1 MPQLLLQGFPDGAI
15 RIGAALS
22 VLKKEDTVTYFIGS
36 DNFFSH
42 RESDH
47 GAQRFAIAT
56 LIANGHVRASE
67 VERSALNIPHRT
79 LMNWTGQLAKR
90 GAGSFFE
97 PPAHRGQTIMT
108 PEKSAECAGYL
119 NEGCTIA
126 ASARRAHV
134 CDSTLRKAIKAGRV
148 VRAKDG
154 GADAKMGGGQPTS
167 KSVRGVEDAR
177 AAEGM
182 GTACTRADERMAVTM
197 GLVHSACTRFEC
209 CLDVAMGGLL
219 TGLPAL
225 CANGLLS
232 GLDRHL
238 RLPRGFYTA
247 MHILTFLGYMALA
260 RIRRPEGLRHVAPG
274 ELGKVVGL
282 DRAPEVR
289 TLREKIGLL
298 AENGTPEAWMK
309 ELAGQWMD
317 ADPEEAGYLYVD
329 GHVRVYHGSG
339 ALLPKRFVS
348 RQKLCLRGTTDY
360 WVNDALGRPFFVVS
374 KAVTEG
380 LAATL
385 LDEIVPELLAHVPRQ
400 PSEAALAADPW
411 LHRFVVVFDREGFS
425 GSLLSKLWAQRI
437 GAITYRKWV
446 KDLWP
451 ETDFAELDVPI
462 PGGGT
467 TRMRIASRIILL
479 SPRGT
484 SVPALEV
491 RRLTDTGH
499 QTSIVTTA
507 RRLQSALVAGRMFS
521 RWCQENFFAYMMQHY
536 DLDGLVQYGSEEIP
550 GTTRVMN
557 PAWRTIEKAMKAGT
571 RKLRRMQ
578 AALGAQSLENNSTD
592 VQRHAELHQDIQQM
606 ESDIAE
612 LRTQRRQTPRK
623 VTVDSL
629 PEDQR
634 PRQLRPL
641 AKMLT
646 DTVKMIAYRAETAMV
661 GMLRQHMGKEEDAR
675 ALVRELFVST
685 ADLVPNEHDHTLTVR
700 VHRMACPAHD
710 KAVAALLHEL
720 TQMSFCHPETGTRLI
735 YQLT

>member
-1 MPQLLLQGFPDGAI
+1 MPQLLLQGFPNGAI
-15 RIGAALS
+15 RIGALLS
-22 VLKKEDTVTYFIGS
+22 VLKKEGVVTYFLGS
-36 DNFFSH
+36 DNFYSH
-42 RESDH
+42 TESDR
-47 GAQRFAIAT
+47 GGQRFSIAT
-56 LIANGHVRASE
+56 LIANGHVPACE

-79 LMNWTGQLAKR
+79 LMNWTRQLAEF
-90 GAGSFFE
+90 GPGSFFK
-97 PPAHRGQTIMT
+97 PPAHRGQTVMT
-108 PEKSAECAGYL
+108 QEKAAECARL
-119 NEGCTIA
+119 LDEGATIA
-126 ASARRAHV
+126 AAARLAGV
-134 CDSTLRKAIKAGRV
+134 GDSTLRKAIKAGRV
-148 VRAKDG
+148 VRAKGG
-154 GADAKMGGGQPTS
+154 GADTKMGGQPTS
-167 KSVRGVEDAR
+167 KSARGLQDAR

-182 GTACTRADERMAVTM
+182 GTACTRADERMAVAM
-197 GLVHSACTRFEC
+197 GLVQSACTRFEC

-225 CANGLLS
+225 CANGLFS

-247 MHILTFLGYMALA
+247 MHIVTFLGYMALA

-274 ELGKVVGL
+274 EFGKVVGL

-289 TLREKIGLL
+289 TLRKKIGLL
-298 AENGTPEAWMK
+298 AESGTPEAWMK
-309 ELAGQWMD
+309 KLAGQWME
-317 ADPEEAGYLYVD
+317 ADPAEAGYLYVD

-400 PSEAALAADPW
+400 PSEAELAADPW
-411 LHRFVVVFDREGFS
+411 LHRFVVIFDREGFS
-425 GSLLSKLWAQRI
+425 GPLLSKLWAQRI
-437 GAITYRKWV
+437 GAITYRKFV

-451 ETDFAELDVPI
+451 EADFAELDVPI

-467 TRMRIASRIILL
+467 TRMRIASRDTLL

-507 RRLQSALVAGRMFS
+507 RRLQAALVAGRMFS

-536 DLDGLVQYGSEEIP
+536 DLDGLVQYGSEDIP
-550 GTTRVMN
+550 GTTMVMN
-557 PAWRTIEKAMKAGT
+557 PAWRTLDKAVKTGT

-578 AALGAQSLENNSTD
+578 ATLGAESLENNSTD

-612 LRTQRRQTPRK
+612 LCAQRRQTPKK

-634 PRQLRPL
+634 PQQLRPL

-661 GMLRQHMGKEEDAR
+661 DILRQHLAKEDDAR
-675 ALVRELFVST
+675 ALVRELFVSA

-710 KAVAALLHEL
+710 RAVAALLHEL